1 MNFDFLLLADTVIAS
16 QYTKKDLF
24 LNNFE
29 KLSDKQ
35 LAATAKDIA
44 AEEKRRAN
52 LKAAASAILTV
63 LKKHRLS
70 VRDLADLDLGQ
81 KPATRAKKKT
91 VGKKGR
97 PAAAKKTSAKKSDK
111 RAIVADKYKNPKGAE
126 KWSGRGRAPKWVGDI
141 LAKKRISISQF
152 KADKRYKI

>member
-1 MNFDFLLLADTVIAS
+1 MKHL
-16 QYTKKDLF
+16 
-24 LNNFE
+24 E
-29 KLSDKQ
+29 KLTDKQ
-35 LAATAKDIA
+35 LAATAKEIA

-70 VRDLADLDLGQ
+70 VRDLTNLDLGQ
-81 KPATRAKKKT
+81 KPAARAKKKPA
-91 VGKKGR
+91 GKKGR

-111 RAIVADKYKNPKGAE
+111 RAMVAYKYKNPKGAE
-126 KWSGRGRAPKWVGDI
+126 KWSGRGRAPKWVSEI
-141 LAKKRISISQF
+141 LAKKRISIAQF

>member
-1 MNFDFLLLADTVIAS
+1 MKQL
-16 QYTKKDLF
+16 
-24 LNNFE
+24 E
-29 KLSDKQ
+29 KLTDKQ
-35 LAATAKDIA
+35 LAATAKEIA

-70 VRDLADLDLGQ
+70 VRDLTDLDLGQ
-81 KPATRAKKKT
+81 KPVARAKRKT
-91 VGKKGR
+91 AGKKGR

-111 RAIVADKYKNPKGAE
+111 RAMVADKYKNPKGPE
-126 KWSGRGRAPKWVGDI
+126 KWSGRGRAPQWVSDI
-141 LAKKRISISQF
+141 LAKKRISIAQF

>member
-1 MNFDFLLLADTVIAS
+1 M
-16 QYTKKDLF
+16 
-24 LNNFE
+24 NNFE
-29 KLSDKQ
+29 RLSDKQ
-35 LAATAKDIA
+35 LAATAKEIA

-70 VRDLADLDLGQ
+70 VRDLTDLDLGQ
-81 KPATRAKKKT
+81 KPVARAKKKT
-91 VGKKGR
+91 AGKKGR

-111 RAIVADKYKNPKGAE
+111 RAKVAFKYKNPKGSE

-141 LAKKRISISQF
+141 LAKKRISMAQF

>member
-1 MNFDFLLLADTVIAS
+1 MRHL
-16 QYTKKDLF
+16 
-24 LNNFE
+24 E

-35 LAATAKDIA
+35 LAATAKEVA

-70 VRDLADLDLGQ
+70 VRDLTNLDLGQ
-81 KPATRAKKKT
+81 KPAARAKKKPA
-91 VGKKGR
+91 GKKGR

-111 RAIVADKYKNPKGAE
+111 RAMVAYKYKNPNGAE
-126 KWSGRGRAPKWVGDI
+126 KWSGRGRAPKWVSEI
-141 LAKKRISISQF
+141 LAKKRISIAQF

>member
-1 MNFDFLLLADTVIAS
+1 MKHL
-16 QYTKKDLF
+16 
-24 LNNFE
+24 E
-29 KLSDKQ
+29 KLTDKQ
-35 LAATAKDIA
+35 LAATAKQIA

-111 RAIVADKYKNPKGAE
+111 RAMVSDKYKNPKGAE
-126 KWSGRGRAPKWVGDI
+126 KWSGRGRAPKWVNAI
-141 LAKKRISISQF
+141 LAKKRISIAQF

>member
-1 MNFDFLLLADTVIAS
+1 MKHL
-16 QYTKKDLF
+16 
-24 LNNFE
+24 E
-29 KLSDKQ
+29 KLTDKQ
-35 LAATAKDIA
+35 LAATAKEIA

-70 VRDLADLDLGQ
+70 VRDLTDLDLGQ
-81 KPATRAKKKT
+81 KPAARAKKKT
-91 VGKKGR
+91 AGKKGR
-97 PAAAKKTSAKKSDK
+97 PGAAKKTSAKKSDK
-111 RAIVADKYKNPKGAE
+111 RAMVADKYKNPKGAE

-141 LAKKRISISQF
+141 LAKKRTSIAQF

>member
-1 MNFDFLLLADTVIAS
+1 MRHL
-16 QYTKKDLF
+16 
-24 LNNFE
+24 E

-35 LAATAKDIA
+35 LAATAKEVA

-70 VRDLADLDLGQ
+70 VRDLTNLDLGQ
-81 KPATRAKKKT
+81 KPAARAKKKPI
-91 VGKKGR
+91 GKKGR

-111 RAIVADKYKNPKGAE
+111 RAMVAYKYKNPKGAE

-141 LAKKRISISQF
+141 LAKKRISIAQF

>member
-1 MNFDFLLLADTVIAS
+1 MKHL
-16 QYTKKDLF
+16 
-24 LNNFE
+24 E
-29 KLSDKQ
+29 KLTDKQ
-35 LAATAKDIA
+35 LAATAKEIA

-70 VRDLADLDLGQ
+70 VRDLTDLDLGQ
-81 KPATRAKKKT
+81 KPAARAKKKLI
-91 VGKKGR
+91 GKKGR

-111 RAIVADKYKNPKGAE
+111 RAMVADKYKNPKGAE
-126 KWSGRGRAPKWVGDI
+126 KWSGRGRAPQWVSDI
-141 LAKKRISISQF
+141 LAKKRITVAQF

>member
-1 MNFDFLLLADTVIAS
+1 MKQI
-16 QYTKKDLF
+16 
-24 LNNFE
+24 E
-29 KLSDKQ
+29 KLTDKQ
-35 LAATAKDIA
+35 LAATAKEIA

-70 VRDLADLDLGQ
+70 VRDLTDLDLGQ
-81 KPATRAKKKT
+81 KPVARAKRKT
-91 VGKKGR
+91 ADKKGR

-111 RAIVADKYKNPKGAE
+111 RAMVADKYKNPKGAE
-126 KWSGRGRAPKWVGDI
+126 KWSGRGRAPHWVSDI
-141 LAKKRISISQF
+141 LAKKRISIAQF

>member
-1 MNFDFLLLADTVIAS
+1 MKHL
-16 QYTKKDLF
+16 
-24 LNNFE
+24 E
-29 KLSDKQ
+29 KLTDKQ
-35 LAATAKDIA
+35 LAATAKEIA

-70 VRDLADLDLGQ
+70 VRDLTDLDLGQ
-81 KPATRAKKKT
+81 KPASRAKKKP
-91 VGKKGR
+91 VGKKGI

-111 RAIVADKYKNPKGAE
+111 RAMVADKYKNPKGTE
-126 KWSGRGRAPKWVGDI
+126 KWSGRGRAPKWVSNI
-141 LAKKRISISQF
+141 LAEKSISIAQF

>member
-1 MNFDFLLLADTVIAS
+1 MSLIVRLVYSKEKAS
-16 QYTKKDLF
+16 MKHL
-24 LNNFE
+24 E
-29 KLSDKQ
+29 KLTDKQ
-35 LAATAKDIA
+35 LAATAKEIA

-70 VRDLADLDLGQ
+70 VRDLIDLDLGQ
-81 KPATRAKKKT
+81 KPPARAKKKT
-91 VGKKGR
+91 TAKRGR
-97 PAAAKKTSAKKSDK
+97 PAKAKNVAAKKNDK
-111 RAIVADKYKNPKGAE
+111 RSKVAFKYQNPKGSE

-141 LAKKRISISQF
+141 LAKKRISIAQF

>member
-1 MNFDFLLLADTVIAS
+1 
-16 QYTKKDLF
+16 

-35 LAATAKDIA
+35 LAATAKEIA

-63 LKKHRLS
+63 LKKHKLS
-70 VRDLADLDLGQ
+70 VSDLPGLELGQ
-81 KPATRAKKKT
+81 IGTTRAKKKT
-91 VGKKGR
+91 AGKKGR
-97 PAAAKKTSAKKSDK
+97 PAAAKKTLAKKSDK
-111 RAIVADKYKNPKGAE
+111 RAKVAFKYQNPKGSE
-126 KWSGRGRAPKWVGDI
+126 KWSGRGRAPKWVSDI
-141 LAKKRISISQF
+141 LAKKRISMAQF

>member
-1 MNFDFLLLADTVIAS
+1 M
-16 QYTKKDLF
+16 
-24 LNNFE
+24 NNFE

-35 LAATAKDIA
+35 LAATAKEIA

-52 LKAAASAILTV
+52 LKAAASAVLTV

-70 VRDLADLDLGQ
+70 VRDLTDLDLGQ
-81 KPATRAKKKT
+81 KPVTRARKKT
-91 VGKKGR
+91 PAKRGR
-97 PAAAKKTSAKKSDK
+97 PAKAKTVAAKKADK
-111 RAIVADKYKNPKGAE
+111 RAMVANKYKNPKGLE

-141 LAKKRISISQF
+141 LAKKRISIAQF

>member
-1 MNFDFLLLADTVIAS
+1 M
-16 QYTKKDLF
+16 
-24 LNNFE
+24 NNFE

-35 LAATAKDIA
+35 LAATAKEIA

-70 VRDLADLDLGQ
+70 VRDLIDLDLGQ
-81 KPATRAKKKT
+81 KPPARAKKKT
-91 VGKKGR
+91 TAKRGR
-97 PAAAKKTSAKKSDK
+97 PAKAKNVAAKKNDK
-111 RAIVADKYKNPKGAE
+111 RSKVAFKYKNPKGLE
-126 KWSGRGRAPKWVGDI
+126 KWSGRGRAPKWVSDS
-141 LAKKRISISQF
+141 LAKKRISIAQF